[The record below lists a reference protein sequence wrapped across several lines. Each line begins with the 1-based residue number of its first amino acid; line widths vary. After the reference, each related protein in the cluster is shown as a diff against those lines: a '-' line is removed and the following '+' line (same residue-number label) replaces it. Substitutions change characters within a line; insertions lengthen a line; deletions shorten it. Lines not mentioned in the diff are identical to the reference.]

1 MGAMKRPVTT
11 VVRVSGAAL
20 LLLSLAAAGRP
31 SLFMQT
37 TGGLWEV
44 SRNTGGRRTVCV
56 PDPVA
61 LAQYEH
67 LRSNCTRDL
76 VRNGQSR
83 AEIHYTCQSGSF
95 GQSNVELITPR
106 SLRIETQGISN
117 NAPFHYVLQAR
128 RLGDC

>member
-1 MGAMKRPVTT
+1 MGTMNRPVRAMT
-11 VVRVSGAAL
+11 RVTGAAL
-20 LLLSLAAAGRP
+20 LLLPLTAAVRP

-37 TGGLWEV
+37 SGGLWEV
-44 SRNTGGRRTVCV
+44 TRNNGGRRNVCV
-56 PDPVA
+56 PDPVV

-67 LRSNCTRDL
+67 LRSSCARDL

-83 AEIHYTCQSGSF
+83 AEIHYTCQGGSF
-95 GQSNVELITPR
+95 GQSTVELITPR

-128 RLGDC
+128 RLGNC

>member
-1 MGAMKRPVTT
+1 MGAMKRPVRTM
-11 VVRVSGAAL
+11 VRVSSAAL
-20 LLLSLAAAGRP
+20 LLLSLVAAGRP

-44 SRNTGGRRTVCV
+44 SRNNGGRRNVCV

-67 LRSNCTRDL
+67 LRLNCARDL